1 MAHFAEL
8 DENNVVLRI
17 IVVANPV
24 LLDENGEEQ
33 EELGKTFC
41 EELFGGKWIQTS
53 YNNNFRKLYAGVGF
67 TYNAETDSF
76 VPPKIYPSWVM
87 GEDGNWKA
95 PVDYPDDGKIY
106 MWSEEGGEWVLHTGP
121 PMPPAET

>member
-8 DENNVVLRI
+8 DENNVVLRV

-24 LLDENGEEQ
+24 LLDENGDEQ

-41 EELFGGKWIQTS
+41 EGLFGGKWVQTS

-76 VPPKIYPSWVM
+76 VSPKPYSSWVM

-95 PVDYPDDGKIY
+95 PVDCPDDGKIY
-106 MWSEEGGEWVLHTGP
+106 AWSEESEEWVLHTGP
-121 PMPPAET
+121 PMPPVE